1 MAMDRPASAPPWIAQ
16 AALLTWRVMATSM
29 RNPVLVINLVL
40 AIVFLLVYDGSLGG
54 SPAVLG
60 LVGGNYDN
68 YILPAAVLAA
78 AVAGGAA
85 GLILVVDLQSRYFFR
100 QLTMPIRRS
109 ALVAAVVVVGAL
121 QVALQTVAV
130 IVAALLMGADPHTG
144 VSGLLAIVA
153 IALLWGLGFAGYS
166 VIVGLITRDVQI
178 TAAAG
183 FIFVPLVFMSPLL
196 VPLDQLKPWMRT
208 ASSVNPASYVMG
220 GMRTLMTAGWD
231 TGRIAGALA
240 ASGCFALV
248 TVLGAVLLIRRLTT
262 RDL

>member
-1 MAMDRPASAPPWIAQ
+1 MGERPAAAPPWIVQ
-16 AALLTWRVMATSM
+16 AVLLTWRVTVIAARS
-29 RNPVLVINLVL
+29 PVLVINLVL

-54 SPAVLG
+54 SPVVLG

-100 QLTMPIRRS
+100 QLTMPVRRS

-130 IVAALLMGADPHTG
+130 IVAALLMGADPRTG
-144 VSGLLAIVA
+144 VGGLLVILA

-166 VIVGLITRDVQI
+166 VVVGLLTRDVQI

-183 FIFVPLVFMSPLL
+183 FVFVPLVFMSPLL
-196 VPLDQLKPWMRT
+196 VPLDQLKPWMR
-208 ASSVNPASYVMG
+208 AAASVNPASYVMG
-220 GMRTLMTAGWD
+220 GMRSLMTTGWQP
-231 TGRIAGALA
+231 GRIAGALA

-248 TVLGAVLLIRRLTT
+248 MMLGAALLIRRLTMRET
-262 RDL
+262 